1 MNTVKTIT
9 RIFRRSNIS
18 FRFLT
23 FENFE
28 EKLNFH
34 TDISIFFQDNRDLQ
48 KSLKLIANT
57 KVRRSVLVIL
67 DSVGDEE
74 ATIIRNET
82 EKLRLNSYFY
92 LVYKTNDS
100 LIKWY
105 QVITLN
111 RRSQVCQLFL
121 IKLILIQ
128 KFSTE

>member
-1 MNTVKTIT
+1 M
-9 RIFRRSNIS
+9 FRRSNIS

-74 ATIIRNET
+74 VTIIRNET
-82 EKLRLNSYFY
+82 EKLKLNSYFY
-92 LVYKTNDS
+92 LVYKTNDT

-111 RRSQVCQLFL
+111 RRSQVCQF
-121 IKLILIQ
+121 
-128 KFSTE
+128 FPH